1 MGIGGRLLN
10 ASRAGWSAFRREF
23 ADPSQTGNEDSPEG
37 RRALFSRLWAYYANT
52 VYENPYLWRQYR
64 ARYGLYRAQR
74 SIYNPTRRLVEIY
87 AGQLYPGVLSE
98 DGTSLPDG
106 VPLAIPLTED
116 TDPALKTAIAQIWQ
130 WSNWQANKSLFVR
143 YGSIA
148 GSVMVEVVDDL
159 ERRNVTANIVWP
171 GQVCD
176 LELDATGNV
185 KSYALEYQAWDDV
198 LSRQYIY
205 RKEVD
210 VRSFRYYRDNELYDY
225 SDDGSGAEQSNP
237 YGFVPA
243 VWVRHSHTGSDW
255 GSPAIDGSLNKIDEL
270 NSLASHVHD
279 QIHKKIA
286 APALL
291 SGVTSLR
298 SLTEQQNRQTSLG
311 DYQATNAQL
320 LEDKEDLLLIGAPA
334 GSDVKS
340 LAGTLELDDAGPY
353 LDKLI
358 AEIEADHPELML
370 YRELRQMSQVTGPG
384 AQRLMGDAY
393 ARIIEAQAAYDMQSV
408 KLFAMQVAIAGWRLK
423 SGAWG
428 QTDRQ
433 RQKFSPFD
441 LTSYQKGDLDM
452 AIAPRPIM
460 PSSQAERSAE
470 EAAAAT
476 AVSLYVKSGMGL
488 SEALR
493 QVKGLGDDEIAE
505 FQQRQKEAVKADQ
518 ALMPPP
524 PPVVAPP
531 QLPAVPSIHL
541 NPIPAR

>member
-1 MGIGGRLLN
+1 MGFVGQLLN
-10 ASRAGWSAFRREF
+10 ASRVGWDAFRREF
-23 ADPSQTGNEDSPEG
+23 ADPTQPGGDQSPTS
-37 RRALFSRLWAYYANT
+37 RRFMLTRLWAYYANT
-52 VYENPYLWRQYR
+52 VYEDPYTWRQYR

-98 DGTSLPDG
+98 DGSELPDG
-106 VPLAIPLTED
+106 VPLAIPLTDD
-116 TDPALKTAIAQIWQ
+116 TPPELKSAIAQIWQ

-143 YGSIA
+143 YGAVA

-159 ERRNVTANIVWP
+159 ERRNVTSNIVWP

-176 LELDATGNV
+176 LELDSTGNV
-185 KSYALEYQAWDDV
+185 KAYALEYPAYDDV
-198 LSRQYIY
+198 TNQQYMY
-205 RKEVD
+205 RKEIDAV
-210 VRSFRYYRDNELYDY
+210 SFRYYRDGELHDY
-225 SDDGSGAEQSNP
+225 TDDGSGAEQPNP

-255 GSPAIDGSLNKIDEL
+255 GAPAIEGSLNKIDEL

-298 SLTEQQNRQTSLG
+298 SLTDQQNRTTPG
-311 DYQATNAQL
+311 DYAGENARV
-320 LEDKEDLLLIGAPA
+320 LEDREDLLLIGAPA
-334 GSDVKS
+334 GATVHS

-393 ARIIEAQAAYDMQSV
+393 ARILEAQAAYDQQSV

-428 QTDRQ
+428 TADRQ
-433 RQKFSPFD
+433 RQKFAPYD
-441 LTSYQKGDLDM
+441 LDSYARGDLDM
-452 AIAPRPIM
+452 AISPRPIM
-460 PSSQAERSAE
+460 ASSQMERAQE
-470 EAAAAT
+470 EQVIALAVQSFVAAG
-476 AVSLYVKSGMGL
+476 VPV
-488 SEALR
+488 
-493 QVKGLGDDEIAE
+493 EIAY
-505 FQQRQKEAVKADQ
+505 QRVTGANDEQVAKFTVDRTAAIKREQ
-518 ALMPPP
+518 ALVQSDVP
-524 PPVVAPP
+524 ADP
-531 QLPAVPSIHL
+531 QLAAVQQ
-541 NPIPAR
+541 